1 MACCAR
7 HHPVDDPHTVVYNSV
22 YKQVDE
28 QCRVQLVSEQ
38 GRAIMGAASKQRIVR
53 VTEATHRALREL
65 SMQRGESTATILEQ
79 AVERFQREQL
89 LNEANAA
96 WAAILADPTAA
107 AEVAA
112 EQALWDQT
120 LADGLADEEW

>member
-1 MACCAR
+1 
-7 HHPVDDPHTVVYNSV
+7 
-22 YKQVDE
+22 
-28 QCRVQLVSEQ
+28 
-38 GRAIMGAASKQRIVR
+38 
-53 VTEATHRALREL
+53 
-65 SMQRGESTATILEQ
+65 MQRGESTATILEQ